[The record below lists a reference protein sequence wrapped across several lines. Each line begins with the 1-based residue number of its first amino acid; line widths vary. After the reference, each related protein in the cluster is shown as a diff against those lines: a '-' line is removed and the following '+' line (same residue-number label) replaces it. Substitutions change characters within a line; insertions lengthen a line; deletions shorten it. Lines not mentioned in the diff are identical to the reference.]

1 MNLLGLWAIIFSA
14 VALGQFVCMAL
25 GTLMATTKWYRKWIS
40 KQTKDLCEDLG
51 YLVET
56 EKEEPDRDFIK

>member
-14 VALGQFVCMAL
+14 MAFGQIVCMAL
-25 GTLMATTKWYRKWIS
+25 GTLMTTTKWYRKWVS

-51 YLVET
+51 YLDET
-56 EKEEPDRDFIK
+56 EKEELDRDFIE